1 MYRAFW
7 WLCYT
12 LAGIWLQEFLPGV
25 DFLAPGLLL
34 AMQEERPGAI
44 AWLVVAW
51 VIIQEGTGGLIFC
64 FCPAWYGGLVVFYQ
78 VGRWLFDQKSF
89 LFVCLTGLLFGLWMV
104 GLTLALVGLEET
116 RLFPE
121 PLLVRALLQAALFPV
136 VWWLASSWYPERLKS
151 HERPA

>member
-12 LAGIWLQEFLPGV
+12 LAGIWLQEYVPGV

-34 AMQEERPGAI
+34 ALQEERPGAI
-44 AWLVVAW
+44 AWLVVVW
-51 VIIQEGTGGLIFC
+51 LVLQEGLGGLAFG
-64 FCPAWYGGLVVFYQ
+64 FGPAWYGGLILFFQ

-89 LFVCLTGLLFGLWMV
+89 LFACLTGLVLGCWMV
-104 GLTLALVGLEET
+104 GLTLALAGLEEIH
-116 RLFPE
+116 LFVE
-121 PLLVRALLQAALFPV
+121 PLMGRALLQTLLFPA
-136 VWWLASSWYPERLKS
+136 VWWLADTWYPQRLRS